1 MPLSTDI
8 STALHLL
15 EQVQERVEDDPKLQM
30 HTSQDLK
37 SLISLLEDPVFRSIV
52 TIQDS
57 LIELNTQLT
66 HHPSILPGDFDINIS
81 GQLELSVPSTPVQ
94 PLGPNMY
101 QDLYQDSSELEDQ
114 RVPVAPLLHS
124 SSEDTSAQVTS
135 PSLASE
141 VMGMPPI
148 TTPTYAKEFKKVIE
162 AAARGRQIFTVQ
174 LYKPEGTSLGFSVVG
189 LRSKDKGELGI
200 FLQEIQPNGIAGC
213 DGRLVEGDQI
223 LAIDGQ
229 PLDSNISHEQAI
241 SILQKARGLVELV
254 VARSTQDVGSSLPTD
269 ELSGG
274 SSSTAAAGA
283 ASSIVGGGGGAA
295 AGNNQ
300 TSSDKDQS
308 VSASSTIVTPG
319 PTPKSSQP
327 TSTTSAATPTP
338 THTPTPTPTSTPI
351 PGGLVIERSPSAVSD
366 ASKSGSD
373 MVLNTEWAQVEVI
386 NLINDGS
393 GLGFGIIG
401 GRSTGVV
408 VKTILPGGVADRD
421 NRLQSGDHILQ
432 IGDVNLR
439 GMGSEQVAA
448 VLRQSGTHVR
458 LVVARPVEPTSP
470 DYQAL
475 GSHAPIVPTKILGD
489 PDELDRHLV
498 HSVPESYN
506 MRHVQGGDTSY
517 DNGYMYSQ
525 ESDIE
530 MHARPGLI
538 MDVVRNPM
546 PIGAMPVIPAVPLP
560 VQLQDLPV
568 LTMEPLDINSLPEME
583 RFTVNLTK
591 DIYGLGITI
600 AGYVCEK
607 EELSG
612 IFVKSISEGS
622 AADLSK
628 MIQINDRIVEVD
640 GHSLQGYTN
649 HEAVEVLRRTG
660 QTVNLC
666 LERYLRGPKFEQLQQ
681 AIAAS
686 ELRLP
691 QPSSPSITSLPSFPM
706 SADGETTTEIEPEG
720 ESHTTVDSAILQEGE
735 RLRTSDE
742 QDEATNVEAL
752 LSDPS
757 SELTPQI
764 RAAIKA
770 KWQKI
775 VGPDTEIVVAQLK
788 KFAEGS
794 GLGISL
800 EGTVDVENGQEVRPH
815 HYIRSILP
823 EGPVGQNG
831 TLRSGDELLEVNGYR
846 LLGINHME
854 VVSVLKELPIHV
866 RMVCGRNIASQDPL
880 CPIDTAQHQA
890 AFQTRSILGG
900 SLQNLLP
907 TMDRLVKAK
916 SDGSLAST
924 TTTATVTDASLNKM
938 KSRSLEP
945 LTGLA
950 MWSSEPQII
959 ELVKGERGLGFSIL
973 DYQDPMNPN
982 ETVIVIRS
990 LVPGGVAQVD
1000 GQLIPGDR
1008 LLFVNDIGLENAT
1021 LDQAVQAL
1029 KGAPKGTVR
1038 IGVAKP
1044 LPIPDSI
1051 VQQKA
1056 TPKMKRSKSF
1066 PNECETTDRVAELE
1080 DLLSSR
1086 SGLTETSTNKPEVD
1100 EDEEEEEDHWKD
1112 ASPVTPI
1119 CSPARPPPL
1128 GKLRHRDKQSPT
1140 RYVDID
1146 NDVEIIHEF
1155 YPTTSKTMHEETSIV
1170 SYGGTIIVET
1180 TRIPRHIKDVAPRM
1194 EKVAPKVKLKK
1205 QSSLELESSRVPPV
1219 QEEPLSSA
1227 EKASRIT
1234 ATTRSQREVDEE
1246 RKKTLKRHSSV
1257 DSEGRTS
1264 TSKETLEKSDTS
1276 SEKGARK
1283 KVFTEKEDGRKR
1295 SKKSGRRSVKTE
1307 QKLEEDSERN
1317 LESLE
1322 KEELKKKDG
1331 ETYRRSREERKS
1343 LKEEECIER
1352 VTEFLTRHSIPT
1364 YSDMSVNLETMETS
1378 VSENVDEQRV
1388 KRPSV
1393 ISKDGE
1399 TASPSTTV
1407 EPSIVSTKRKG
1418 SLKSVP
1424 EMTKETKDFL
1434 EDSRV
1439 KDTEGSLESKKQR
1452 STLERASAVVSDV
1465 QQTEPAVQKPV
1476 KRPSSMRKR
1485 RDSFSRESSRESL
1498 LEEKKGV
1505 RIQED
1510 VQEIFFEDM
1519 SEQVDLLPEVQL
1531 VTARIITAEEASAL
1545 RFEEA
1550 VTRIEIH
1557 SPPEVA
1563 VVAETVKTKLTRAPS
1578 PEIVDVSSLQLPT
1591 LAKSTSESTLT
1602 ENKPDA
1608 NEDHKVSVRNL
1619 KPEILWDLSKVSDN
1633 GEEIEETVEG
1643 DRDIKER
1650 RLSRT
1655 GSEGSKRLIKSQK
1668 QEQFPFK
1675 ISSLAQ
1681 PDRPE
1686 LTILHEGPIE
1696 KASSVGD
1703 ITGKIATEDA
1713 EKDDSIT
1720 SIQVRRESKESV
1732 GVPKDLAIPPSEVAT
1747 PAQELQ
1753 REKEQEEPSSR
1764 QETKEDTKESRD
1776 YGQTPSREKRS
1787 PLLEELVCKHE
1798 EDNLICKEHSLE
1810 YQSQTLESQSDHL
1823 FHEVIT
1829 SSLEDL
1835 LKTVPESW
1843 TREVYEESLDEVE
1856 HSFKETQYS
1865 PKEKRDVQTQ
1875 TVQESKG
1882 TQCSPEQSVT
1892 TPCDEEQPSISPFH
1906 VSRKYFQSP
1915 KREVQTQTQGEN
1927 KSVQCSLDDLGDLA
1941 NVAAGSSI
1949 RSDQTQ
1955 ESKSVQCIPEDL
1967 SARSFDR
1974 SRSSSREDVLRSPR
1988 REVEVQTYQESKA
2001 IQCSD
2006 DELLEADQSTDRSD
2020 RPHHS
2025 RPASSTSRKTES
2037 SPSSSSSSP
2046 RKFPTVVFVEGKGD
2060 MTVTHR
2066 ERDGDVTWSKH
2077 WGPER
2082 LVEIYREPKTSLGLS
2097 IVGGKVDL
2105 HNGSSS
2111 KSQNISGIFI
2121 KNVLPNSPAG
2131 RTGGLKIGDRI
2142 IEVDGVDLR
2151 HSTHERAV
2159 EVIQAAGNP
2168 VCLVVQSLVHLSPEH
2183 GSAVQEERDTKARRQ
2198 TVKSHTSPSSG
2209 ISSGTPTASFR
2220 RKPPPV
2226 SPARSITPEV
2236 IQPGLEDGDTQS
2248 SSRGDSQRPSSKSS
2262 DGSASSSRRSSMK
2275 KSIRKTAPSPPVNP
2289 GILREVS
2296 EERED
2301 HTAEPATKPK
2311 YSSDESSD
2319 DEEDTR
2325 MLEGNVY
2332 TKSGVEISRKSA
2344 GNVRRTKA
2352 EIEADPEEE
2361 DEFGYTA
2368 NKVQKKYQ
2376 HLGHKVLMVILEKD
2390 RRGLGISLAGHKDRN
2405 RMAVFI
2411 CGLNPKGAA
2420 HKNGGLLIGDEILEV
2435 NGCVLQGRCHLNA
2448 SALIKGIA
2456 GNRFKIIVYRRS
2468 KAVDDIAV
2476 KPIVQFPPTLD
2487 DNFASSFSKY
2497 KGVREIQIKKSP
2509 YGLGIMIIEG
2519 KHLAVGQGIF
2529 VSDIQDGS
2537 AAEQAGLKMGD
2548 MILAVNLDS
2557 LIGRTY
2563 DEATELLKKAQGVVV
2578 LTVCN
2583 PNENKVE
2590 QKEEQKEKDKTKL
2603 GGEAADVAQ
2612 KTPQKSASATA
2623 KEAEKLAESEKI
2635 RLDPKTCQIPVGQE
2649 VTIEFQKEKDQV
2661 VGIVIAGGSDT
2672 LWNGVFVLDVFPE
2685 GAAGKDGRLKL
2696 GDQIL
2701 SIGSESFKQIE
2712 SHKARETMLKLTS
2725 GTIMM
2730 TVLRHEKPTEE
2741 YEVEIQKKSGRGA
2754 GICFAAFRSG
2764 KGAYVTELMPGGQAI
2779 ETGKI
2784 CKGDHLITI
2793 SGLDVREVS
2802 FDDIAFH
2809 LKISNPLQL
2818 KLARYKSAKQ

>member
-1 MPLSTDI
+1 M
-8 STALHLL
+8 
-15 EQVQERVEDDPKLQM
+15 V
-30 HTSQDLK
+30 
-37 SLISLLEDPVFRSIV
+37 
-52 TIQDS
+52 
-57 LIELNTQLT
+57 
-66 HHPSILPGDFDINIS
+66 
-81 GQLELSVPSTPVQ
+81 
-94 PLGPNMY
+94 Y
-101 QDLYQDSSELEDQ
+101 
-114 RVPVAPLLHS
+114 
-124 SSEDTSAQVTS
+124 
-135 PSLASE
+135 
-141 VMGMPPI
+141 
-148 TTPTYAKEFKKVIE
+148 
-162 AAARGRQIFTVQ
+162 GR
-174 LYKPEGTSLGFSVVG
+174 
-189 LRSKDKGELGI
+189 
-200 FLQEIQPNGIAGC
+200 
-213 DGRLVEGDQI
+213 
-223 LAIDGQ
+223 
-229 PLDSNISHEQAI
+229 
-241 SILQKARGLVELV
+241 
-254 VARSTQDVGSSLPTD
+254 
-269 ELSGG
+269 
-274 SSSTAAAGA
+274 
-283 ASSIVGGGGGAA
+283 
-295 AGNNQ
+295 
-300 TSSDKDQS
+300 
-308 VSASSTIVTPG
+308 
-319 PTPKSSQP
+319 
-327 TSTTSAATPTP
+327 
-338 THTPTPTPTSTPI
+338 
-351 PGGLVIERSPSAVSD
+351 
-366 ASKSGSD
+366 
-373 MVLNTEWAQVEVI
+373 LNTEWAQVEVI

-735 RLRTSDE
+735 RLRMSDE
-742 QDEATNVEAL
+742 QDDATNVEAL

-757 SELTPQI
+757 SDLTPQI

-1051 VQQKA
+1051 VQQKV

-1066 PNECETTDRVAELE
+1066 PNESETTDRVAELE

-1086 SGLTETSTNKPEVD
+1086 SGLTETSTNKPEID
-1100 EDEEEEEDHWKD
+1100 EDEEEEDHWKD

-1128 GKLRHRDKQSPT
+1128 GKLRHRDKKSPT

-1180 TRIPRHIKDVAPRM
+1180 TRIPRHTKDVAARM
-1194 EKVAPKVKLKK
+1194 EKIAPKVKLKK

-1227 EKASRIT
+1227 EEASRIT
-1234 ATTRSQREVDEE
+1234 ATTRSQREADEE
-1246 RKKTLKRHSSV
+1246 RRKSLKRHSSV
-1257 DSEGRTS
+1257 ESEGRTS

-1283 KVFTEKEDGRKR
+1283 KVFAEKEDSRKR
-1295 SKKSGRRSVKTE
+1295 SRKSGRRSAKIE
-1307 QKLEEDSERN
+1307 RKLEEDSERN
-1317 LESLE
+1317 LQSLE
-1322 KEELKKKDG
+1322 NEEKRRDG

-1343 LKEEECIER
+1343 LKEQECIER

-1364 YSDMSVNLETMETS
+1364 YSDMSVSLETMETS
-1378 VSENVDEQRV
+1378 VSENIDEQRV

-1399 TASPSTTV
+1399 TASPSTIV

-1439 KDTEGSLESKKQR
+1439 KDTEGSALESKKQR
-1452 STLERASAVVSDV
+1452 PTLERASAAISDI
-1465 QQTEPAVQKPV
+1465 QQTEPTVQKPV
-1476 KRPSSMRKR
+1476 KRPSSLRKR

-1519 SEQVDLLPEVQL
+1519 SEQAIDLLPEVQL

-1550 VTRIEIH
+1550 VTRIEVH

-1563 VVAETVKTKLTRAPS
+1563 VVAETVKTKLTRTLS
-1578 PEIVDVSSLQLPT
+1578 PEIVDASSSLQLPA
-1591 LAKSTSESTLT
+1591 LAKSTSESTLM

-1619 KPEILWDLSKVSDN
+1619 KPEILLDLSKVSDN
-1633 GEEIEETVEG
+1633 GEEIEEPVEG

-1655 GSEGSKRLIKSQK
+1655 GSEGSRLIKSQN

-1681 PDRPE
+1681 PDKPE

-1696 KASSVGD
+1696 RTSSVGD
-1703 ITGKIATEDA
+1703 ITRKVTEDA

-1720 SIQVRRESKESV
+1720 SLQVRRESKGSV
-1732 GVPKDLAIPPSEVAT
+1732 GVLKDFAISPSEVTT
-1747 PAQELQ
+1747 PAQKLQ
-1753 REKEQEEPSSR
+1753 RQEEQEEPLSR
-1764 QETKEDTKESRD
+1764 QEIKEDTKESRD

-1787 PLLEELVCKHE
+1787 PLLGEIVRKRE

-1835 LKTVPESW
+1835 LKTIPENW

-1882 TQCSPEQSVT
+1882 TQCSPEQSVR
-1892 TPCDEEQPSISPFH
+1892 TPCDEESPSISPFH

-1941 NVAAGSSI
+1941 NIVAGSPI

-1967 SARSFDR
+1967 SARSSDR

-2006 DELLEADQSTDRSD
+2006 DELLEADQSTDRSE
-2020 RPHHS
+2020 RPYHS
-2025 RPASSTSRKTES
+2025 RPTSSTSRKTES

-2209 ISSGTPTASFR
+2209 ISPGTPTASFR

-2248 SSRGDSQRPSSKSS
+2248 SSRGDSQRLSSKSS

-2301 HTAEPATKPK
+2301 HIAEPASKPK

-2332 TKSGVEISRKSA
+2332 TKSGIEISRKSA
-2344 GNVRRTKA
+2344 GNVKRTKA

-2361 DEFGYTA
+2361 DEFGYTS
-2368 NKVQKKYQ
+2368 NKIQKKYQ
-2376 HLGHKVLMVILEKD
+2376 HLGHQVLMVVLEKD

-2420 HKNGGLLIGDEILEV
+2420 YKNGGLLIGDEILEV

-2448 SALIKGIA
+2448 SALIKGIP

-2487 DNFASSFSKY
+2487 DNFASAFSKY
-2497 KGVREIQIKKSP
+2497 KGVREVQIKKSP

-2590 QKEEQKEKDKTKL
+2590 EDQKEKEKDKTKL
-2603 GGEAADVAQ
+2603 GSEAGDVAQ
-2612 KTPQKSASATA
+2612 KTPQKGTPA
-2623 KEAEKLAESEKI
+2623 KEAEKSAEAEKI
-2635 RLDPKTCQIPVGQE
+2635 RLDPKTCQIPIGQE

-2712 SHKARETMLKLTS
+2712 SQKARETMLKLTS
-2725 GTIMM
+2725 GTITMM
-2730 TVLRHEKPTEE
+2730 VLRHEKPTEE

-2793 SGLDVREVS
+2793 SGLDVRDVA

>member
-1 MPLSTDI
+1 MPLHTDM
-8 STALHLL
+8 STALHIL
-15 EQVQERVEDDPKLQM
+15 ESMQERVEKSGNSKLKANTAK
-30 HTSQDLK
+30 HFKT
-37 SLISLLEDPVFRSIV
+37 LISLLEDPVFRGIIM
-52 TIQDS
+52 IQDS
-57 LIELNTQLT
+57 LNELNTQLVQ
-66 HHPSILPGDFDINIS
+66 HPSILPGDFDINLS
-81 GQLELSVPSTPVQ
+81 GQLELSIPSTPTVQ

-135 PSLASE
+135 PSLVSE

-162 AAARGRQIFTVQ
+162 AAAKGRQIFTVQ

-189 LRSKDKGELGI
+189 LRGNEKNELGI

-213 DGRLVEGDQI
+213 DGRLLEGDQI

-254 VARSTQDVGSSLPTD
+254 VARSAQDVGSSLPTD

-283 ASSIVGGGGGAA
+283 ASSIVGGGGGAV

-308 VSASSTIVTPG
+308 VSASSTVVTPG

-338 THTPTPTPTSTPI
+338 TNTPTPTPTPTPI

-506 MRHVQGGDTSY
+506 MRHVQRGDASY

-583 RFTVNLTK
+583 RFEVDLTK
-591 DIYGLGITI
+591 DAYGLGITI

-622 AADLSK
+622 AADLSNK
-628 MIQINDRIVEVD
+628 IQINDRIVEVD

-660 QTVNLC
+660 QTVTLC

-706 SADGETTTEIEPEG
+706 SADGETTTEIEAEG
-720 ESHTTVDSAILQEGE
+720 ESHTTVDSAVLQEGE

-742 QDEATNVEAL
+742 HDEATNVEAL

-1051 VQQKA
+1051 VQKV
-1056 TPKMKRSKSF
+1056 TPKIKRSKSF
-1066 PNECETTDRVAELE
+1066 PNESETTDHMAELE

-1086 SGLTETSTNKPEVD
+1086 SGLTETSTNKPEID
-1100 EDEEEEEDHWKD
+1100 EDEEEEEEDHWKD
-1112 ASPVTPI
+1112 ASPLTPI
-1119 CSPARPPPL
+1119 CSPARRPA
-1128 GKLRHRDKQSPT
+1128 KLYHRDKRSPT
-1140 RYVDID
+1140 RYVDVD

-1155 YPTTSKTMHEETSIV
+1155 YPTTSKTMREETSIV

-1180 TRIPRHIKDVAPRM
+1180 TRIPRHAKDVPTRV

-1205 QSSLELESSRVPPV
+1205 QSSLELDRVPPV
-1219 QEEPLSSA
+1219 QEEPSSSA
-1227 EKASRIT
+1227 EETSKVT
-1234 ATTRSQREVDEE
+1234 ATTRSVREADQE
-1246 RKKTLKRHSSV
+1246 RKKSLKRHSSAE
-1257 DSEGRTS
+1257 SEGRTS
-1264 TSKETLEKSDTS
+1264 TSRETLEKSDTS
-1276 SEKGARK
+1276 SEKGAKK
-1283 KVFTEKEDGRKR
+1283 KVFTEKADGKKRSRKS
-1295 SKKSGRRSVKTE
+1295 SKKSVKAE
-1307 QKLEEDSERN
+1307 QKVEEDLSRRKHEG
-1317 LESLE
+1317 
-1322 KEELKKKDG
+1322 EEFARKDE

-1343 LKEEECIER
+1343 LKEQECIER
-1352 VTEFLTRHSIPT
+1352 VTEFLTRHSIPS
-1364 YSDMSVNLETMETS
+1364 YSDVNVGLEAAEPSVPE
-1378 VSENVDEQRV
+1378 VVDEQLEQRV
-1388 KRPSV
+1388 KRPSA
-1393 ISKDGE
+1393 ISKEGE
-1399 TASPSTTV
+1399 TTGLSTTIETSV
-1407 EPSIVSTKRKG
+1407 ASTKRRE
-1418 SLKSVP
+1418 SLKSVS
-1424 EMTKETKDFL
+1424 EVMEKTKDSL
-1434 EDSRV
+1434 GDSKLA
-1439 KDTEGSLESKKQR
+1439 KDAKRLSESKKQR
-1452 STLERASAVVSDV
+1452 PTLERTAAAVSEVRQPESTV
-1465 QQTEPAVQKPV
+1465 QEPA
-1476 KRPSSMRKR
+1476 KRPSSLRKR

-1510 VQEIFFEDM
+1510 VQEIFFDDT
-1519 SEQVDLLPEVQL
+1519 SDQVTDLLPEVHL
-1531 VTARIITAEEASAL
+1531 VTARIISAEEASAL

-1550 VTRIEIH
+1550 ATRIKIH
-1557 SPPEVA
+1557 SPPEVYL
-1563 VVAETVKTKLTRAPS
+1563 VPETVKTKLTRAPS
-1578 PEIVDVSSLQLPT
+1578 PEVVDVSTLQLPA
-1591 LAKSTSESTLT
+1591 LAKSTSESTLA
-1602 ENKPDA
+1602 EGRPSSD
-1608 NEDHKVSVRNL
+1608 EDHKVSVRNL

-1633 GEEIEETVEG
+1633 DEEVEETGEDG
-1643 DRDIKER
+1643 RDVKER

-1655 GSEGSKRLIKSQK
+1655 GSEGSKRLAKLQK

-1675 ISSLAQ
+1675 IGSLAQ
-1681 PDRPE
+1681 PDEPE
-1686 LTILHEGPIE
+1686 LTILHEGPTE
-1696 KASSVGD
+1696 KRGSVGD
-1703 ITGKIATEDA
+1703 VTRKITTESTK
-1713 EKDDSIT
+1713 EDDGILSEF
-1720 SIQVRRESKESV
+1720 QVRRESKGSIR
-1732 GVPKDLAIPPSEVAT
+1732 VPKDFATPREVADSAIPA
-1747 PAQELQ
+1747 
-1753 REKEQEEPSSR
+1753 KEA
-1764 QETKEDTKESRD
+1764 RD
-1776 YGQTPSREKRS
+1776 YEQTPSRERRS
-1787 PLLEELVCKHE
+1787 PLEEAILKHE
-1798 EDNLICKEHSLE
+1798 EDLICKEHSLE

-1823 FHEVIT
+1823 FHEVFTT
-1829 SSLEDL
+1829 SVEDL
-1835 LKTVPESW
+1835 LTTVPESW

-1856 HSFKETQYS
+1856 QSFKETQYS

-1875 TVQESKG
+1875 TVQESKS

-1892 TPCDEEQPSISPFH
+1892 SPCEEPPRISPFH
-1906 VSRKYFQSP
+1906 IGQRYFQSP

-1927 KSVQCSLDDLGDLA
+1927 KSVQCSLDNLGDLT
-1941 NVAAGSSI
+1941 
-1949 RSDQTQ
+1949 RSDATFSDQ
-1955 ESKSVQCIPEDL
+1955 ESKSIQCIPEDI
-1967 SARSFDR
+1967 SARSSDR
-1974 SRSSSREDVLRSPR
+1974 SRSSSREDTLRSPR
-1988 REVEVQTYQESKA
+1988 REAEVQTYQESKA

-2006 DELLEADQSTDRSD
+2006 DELLEADQASSAD
-2020 RPHHS
+2020 RPEPAHQS
-2025 RPASSTSRKTES
+2025 RPAS

-2046 RKFPTVVFVEGKGD
+2046 RKFPTVVFVEAKGD

-2066 ERDGDVTWSKH
+2066 EHDGDVTWSKH

-2082 LVEIYREPKTSLGLS
+2082 LVEIYREPKASLGLS

-2105 HNGSSS
+2105 HNGGPS
-2111 KSQNISGIFI
+2111 KTQNISGIFI

-2168 VCLVVQSLVHLSPEH
+2168 VSLLVQSLVNLSPEH
-2183 GSAVQEERDTKARRQ
+2183 GGAVQEERDTKARRQ
-2198 TVKSHTSPSSG
+2198 TVKSHTSSSSG
-2209 ISSGTPTASFR
+2209 VSPGTPTASFR
-2220 RKPPPV
+2220 HKPPPV

-2236 IQPGLEDGDTQS
+2236 IQPGLGDGV
-2248 SSRGDSQRPSSKSS
+2248 SRGDTHRQSSKSS
-2262 DGSASSSRRSSMK
+2262 DGSASGSRRSSMK

-2301 HTAEPATKPK
+2301 HASSAVAQPASKPK
-2311 YSSDESSD
+2311 YSSDESS

-2332 TKSGVEISRKSA
+2332 TKSGIEISRKSA
-2344 GNVRRTKA
+2344 GNVKRTKS
-2352 EIEADPEEE
+2352 EIEADPEQE
-2361 DEFGYTA
+2361 DEFGYTIM
-2368 NKVQKKYQ
+2368 KIQKKYQ
-2376 HLGHKVLMVILEKD
+2376 NLGHKVVMVTLEKD

-2405 RMAVFI
+2405 RMAVFV

-2420 HKNGGLLIGDEILEV
+2420 YKNGGLLIGDEILEI
-2435 NGCVLQGRCHLNA
+2435 NGCALQGRCHLNA
-2448 SALIKGIA
+2448 SALIKGMP
-2456 GNRFKIIVYRRS
+2456 GTLFKIIVYRRS

-2487 DNFASSFSKY
+2487 DVYIDFKKY
-2497 KGVREIQIKKSP
+2497 KGVRDVRVKKSQ

-2529 VSDIQDGS
+2529 VSDIQEGS
-2537 AAEQAGLKMGD
+2537 AAEQAGLQVGD

-2557 LIGRTY
+2557 LLGRTY
-2563 DEATELLKKAQGVVV
+2563 DEATELLKKAEGVVKLV
-2578 LTVCN
+2578 VCN
-2583 PNENKVE
+2583 PNENK
-2590 QKEEQKEKDKTKL
+2590 EQKEKEKPKGQELKD
-2603 GGEAADVAQ
+2603 DSSISVAQ
-2612 KTPQKSASATA
+2612 KTPQKGGAVGTA
-2623 KEAEKLAESEKI
+2623 KEAVEPEEKKV
-2635 RLDPKTCQIPVGQE
+2635 RQDPKTCKIDVGKE
-2649 VTIEFQKEKDQV
+2649 ITIEFQKEKNQ
-2661 VGIVIAGGSDT
+2661 GIGFYIAGGSNT
-2672 LWNGVFVLDVFPE
+2672 PCNGVFVLDVSPE
-2685 GAAGKDGRLKL
+2685 GAAGKDGRLQP

-2701 SIGSESFKQIE
+2701 SIGSDSFLEIE
-2712 SHKARETMLKLTS
+2712 HDKARETVLKQAP
-2725 GTIMM
+2725 GTITM

-2741 YEVEIQKKSGRGA
+2741 YEVEIQKKSGKGA
-2754 GICFAAFRSG
+2754 GLCFAAFWSN
-2764 KGAYVTELMPGGQAI
+2764 KGVYVKELTAGGQAI

-2784 CKGDHLITI
+2784 CKGDQLVAIG
-2793 SGLDVREVS
+2793 GLDVRDAS
-2802 FDDIAFH
+2802 LDDIAFH
-2809 LKISNPLQL
+2809 MKISNPLQM
-2818 KLARYKSAKQ
+2818 KLARYHSAKQ